1 MRNPER
7 KIRILSIDGG
17 GMRGVI
23 PARMIAILEQKLA
36 LATGTS
42 EVRISDYF
50 DLLAGTS
57 TGGFLVALM
66 LAPPDSLEQA
76 DSGGFNGES
85 AVEIYYR
92 YGNQIFQ
99 RSVMHRLKTLWGW
112 LGPNYPAAPY
122 EALLQQYLGSVSLAQ
137 LAKPCL
143 ITSYDTSARRAVF
156 FTQHTAGRT
165 EPDLPLWQVVRA
177 TTAAPTYFPPLKT
190 ARLGQTTA
198 LIDGGVFANNPALN
212 AFVEAQKLFPALSS
226 AKEMVMLSL
235 GTGRIKIDYPHEKVE
250 RWGGVQWIEPL
261 FDILTS
267 AASETTSYEVHKLFE
282 AEAAADQYLRVQM
295 DVDPELSLL
304 DDTSE
309 KALKYWDELACQTA
323 ARLDKSLDYLVQLL
337 LE

>member
-1 MRNPER
+1 
-7 KIRILSIDGG
+7 
-17 GMRGVI
+17 MRGLI
-23 PARMIAILEQKLA
+23 PARLIAILERKLA
-36 LATGTS
+36 QATGRA
-42 EVRISDYF
+42 EARVADYF

-66 LAPPDSLEQA
+66 LAPPEHLA
-76 DSGGFNGES
+76 HIGPGRFTGEA
-85 AVEIYYR
+85 AVQIYYR
-92 YGNQIFQ
+92 YGNRIFQ
-99 RSVMHRLKTLWGW
+99 RSLSHRLKTLWGW
-112 LGPNYPAAPY
+112 VGPNYPAAPY
-122 EALLQQYLGSVSLAQ
+122 EALLRQYLEPVSLAQ
-137 LAKPCL
+137 LSKPCL
-143 ITSYDTSARRAVF
+143 ITAYDTSARRAVF

-177 TTAAPTYFPPLKT
+177 TTAAPTYFPPLKIE
-190 ARLGQTTA
+190 RLGQATA

-212 AFVEAQKLFPALSS
+212 AFVEAQKLFPTLGS

-250 RWGGVQWIEPL
+250 TWGGVQWIEPL

-295 DVDPELSLL
+295 DVDPKLSLL

-309 KALKYWDELACQTA
+309 KALNYWDELACQTA
-323 ARLDKSLDYLVQLL
+323 DRMDSSLDYLVQLL